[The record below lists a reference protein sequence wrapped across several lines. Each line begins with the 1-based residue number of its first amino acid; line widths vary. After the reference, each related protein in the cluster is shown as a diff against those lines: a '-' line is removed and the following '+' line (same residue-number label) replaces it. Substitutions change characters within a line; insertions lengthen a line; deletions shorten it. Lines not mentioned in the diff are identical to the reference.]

1 MIKIMF
7 VCHGNI
13 CRSPLAEFVMK
24 DLVKKAGREKDFYIA
39 SAATSFEE
47 TGNPVYPP
55 IIELMRRHGVPF
67 TERRAVRLNS
77 DDYGKYDLFVI
88 MDKNNDRNIRRIF
101 ADDPQGKIKMLLS
114 FTGECRDV
122 ADPWYYGNFEQTYS
136 DVLAGC
142 TAMIKYFNEG
152 NEG

>member
-1 MIKIMF
+1 MKKIMF

-24 DLVKKAGREKDFYIA
+24 DLVRKAGREKEFYIA
-39 SAATSFEE
+39 SAATSGEE
-47 TGNPVYPP
+47 EGNPVYPP
-55 IIELMRRHGVPF
+55 VKELMRRHGIPF
-67 TERRAVRLNS
+67 CERRAVRLS
-77 DDYGKYDLFVI
+77 ADDYGKYDLFVI

-101 ADDPQGKIKMLLS
+101 GGDPEGKIKMLLS

-136 DVLAGC
+136 DVFAGC
-142 TAMIKYFNEG
+142 TAMMKYFDG
-152 NEG
+152 VS